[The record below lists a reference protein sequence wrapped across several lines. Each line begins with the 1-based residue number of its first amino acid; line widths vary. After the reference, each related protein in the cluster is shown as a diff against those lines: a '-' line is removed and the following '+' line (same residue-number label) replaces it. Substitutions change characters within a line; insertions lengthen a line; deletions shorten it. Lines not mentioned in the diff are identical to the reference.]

1 MDGKFMLLALAEAKK
16 GARLTAPNPAVG
28 ALVLK
33 NGRVLAK
40 GNHRRAGLPHAEIEA
55 IRKLTPAQLRGAT
68 LYVTLEPCSSHGR
81 TPPCTDAI
89 VEAGIERVVYGITD
103 PDPRHSGRASRILR
117 KAGLLVTEGV
127 NAKTAEACAE
137 LNRHWNHRISTGL
150 PWVIAKA
157 GMSLD
162 GKLDSPPHRRWITS
176 AASRRESMRL
186 RASVEAIIV
195 GGGTIR
201 ADDPSLTIRG
211 IRIPEGRLQ
220 PWRVVWSRSGKL
232 PKKARIFTDAHRDR
246 TIVIR
251 GTSLRGAL
259 RELGRRGIS
268 SVLIEGGGRTLG
280 EAFDRKL
287 VDEIRF
293 FIAPVIQ
300 GGLVPAVGG
309 KGAASN
315 EEGLRLEEVTYRKF
329 GSDLM
334 ISARVLKK

>member
-40 GNHRRAGLPHAEIEA
+40 GHHRRAGLPHAEIEA

-186 RASVEAIIV
+186 RASVEAILV